1 MVQKLLLYFCAVLH
15 TFTCANGSNVTAAY
29 SSRYPFEDRALYFP
43 KKGVSD
49 FISVTGMPSLTKFTV
64 CFSMKSSDSQGTPLS
79 YAVPQEY
86 NELVIDY
93 DRNGFLLTIRAF
105 PRRISVSAN
114 DGLWHHICVSWQG
127 NSGSWKFYIDGNM
140 TDQGKNLGKGHVIT
154 PGGFLMLGQEQDS
167 LGGGLSRSQSFQG
180 MLSNFNIWNVT
191 LSSEHVRKMSQKCII
206 DEASNDRVFQ
216 WQDFV
221 DGSRKGEV
229 RLVKASPCKTI
240 ESIWSAWSKCSKT
253 CGEGTQTRTR
263 ECRYQNCAEMRVCQ
277 PIKPCSVP
285 GSKIQVN
292 GISSSSLLVNWTTK
306 WQRLW
311 PRELRKIQIIY
322 NTSENETAQ
331 NITVNPLIKFVE
343 LRGLLPFTKYCV
355 RVQIVTHEGAGKP
368 STCALGKT
376 QQSVPRSPPTGLAA
390 INFFSPSRLYATWK
404 SLPAAYW
411 QGIPT
416 GYSIRFQVKH
426 TIHEENET
434 RTGEF
439 LVLPYSTKALLKGLQ
454 TYATYSLKIAAV
466 TEIGPG
472 PYSEEI
478 LIETC
483 RCPKKIYVNW
493 VKLPQ
498 LCVTQHS
505 QNKKVPGGVF
515 PELVYEMIHHV
526 CGTCHQYERTEIIFN
541 EVNGSFEDMTSA
553 PDELMHL
560 NMPIK
565 ILPQEPTSGEGWRLL
580 PLVEVPGF
588 VLVMRK
594 PSTDTYAVF
603 LKSSVLGC
611 WPAFA
616 MMFAMYLTF
625 GLATWTVEMHA
636 NPKHFPPRF
645 SRGWREGVWWSF
657 VSMTTVGYGDRHPV
671 SVLGRLIS
679 IVTFLVGVVISALF
693 VSALSSLLMV
703 FTINTLTNPEQG
715 KAIGVINGSLEHRY
729 ALRINGSKGTH
740 YYTRNTLVPD
750 LKSKALDGA
759 LMDFMFRELF
769 YEGLGRS

>member
-29 SSRYPFEDRALYFP
+29 SSRYSFEDRALYFP

-105 PRRISVSAN
+105 SRRISVSAN

-140 TDQGKNLGKGHVIT
+140 TDQGTNLGKGHVIT

-167 LGGGLSRSQSFQG
+167 LGGGFSRSQSFQG

-331 NITVNPLIKFVE
+331 NITVNPLTKFVE

-376 QQSVPRSPPTGLAA
+376 QQS
-390 INFFSPSRLYATWK
+390 
-404 SLPAAYW
+404 
-411 QGIPT
+411 
-416 GYSIRFQVKH
+416 
-426 TIHEENET
+426 
-434 RTGEF
+434 
-439 LVLPYSTKALLKGLQ
+439 
-454 TYATYSLKIAAV
+454 
-466 TEIGPG
+466 
-472 PYSEEI
+472 
-478 LIETC
+478 
-483 RCPKKIYVNW
+483 
-493 VKLPQ
+493 
-498 LCVTQHS
+498 
-505 QNKKVPGGVF
+505 GG
-515 PELVYEMIHHV
+515 
-526 CGTCHQYERTEIIFN
+526 
-541 EVNGSFEDMTSA
+541 
-553 PDELMHL
+553 
-560 NMPIK
+560 
-565 ILPQEPTSGEGWRLL
+565 
-580 PLVEVPGF
+580 
-588 VLVMRK
+588 
-594 PSTDTYAVF
+594 
-603 LKSSVLGC
+603 
-611 WPAFA
+611 
-616 MMFAMYLTF
+616 
-625 GLATWTVEMHA
+625 
-636 NPKHFPPRF
+636 
-645 SRGWREGVWWSF
+645 
-657 VSMTTVGYGDRHPV
+657 
-671 SVLGRLIS
+671 
-679 IVTFLVGVVISALF
+679 
-693 VSALSSLLMV
+693 
-703 FTINTLTNPEQG
+703 
-715 KAIGVINGSLEHRY
+715 
-729 ALRINGSKGTH
+729 
-740 YYTRNTLVPD
+740 
-750 LKSKALDGA
+750 
-759 LMDFMFRELF
+759 
-769 YEGLGRS
+769 